1 MSRVLAIPDL
11 QYPFAHKD
19 HMDFLQAVK
28 EEHKPQRVV
37 NMGDE
42 CDMAALSDYDHDP
55 DGFSAGHEL
64 EAAIRCLEGLY
75 KLFPKVQVCVSNHTS
90 RPYRRAFKFGIPAAF
105 IRSYKE
111 FLNAPKGWEWADNF
125 EIDGVIYEHG
135 DAPGISGSMGALK
148 AALKNMQSTCIGHL
162 HSYAGIQWSANAK
175 HLIFGFNTGCL
186 IDKDAYAFKYGKNL
200 KDKPILGAGIIDDG
214 IPVFIPMLLN
224 SRGRWTGRL

>member
-1 MSRVLAIPDL
+1 MKILAIPDL

-19 HMDFLQAVK
+19 HLDFLQAVK
-28 EEHKPQRVV
+28 EQEKPNKIV

-42 CDMAALSDYDHDP
+42 VDFHALGDYDHDP
-55 DGFSAGHEL
+55 DGFSAGMEL
-64 EAAIRCLEGLY
+64 ETAIKDLEKLY
-75 KLFPKVQVCVSNHTS
+75 KVFPKVQVCVSNHTS
-90 RPYRRAFKFGIPAAF
+90 RPYRRAFKFGIPSAF
-105 IRSYKE
+105 IKSYKE

-200 KDKPILGAGIIDDG
+200 KDKPILGAGIIEDG
-214 IPVFIPMLLN
+214 IPLFIPMLLN
-224 SRGRWTGRL
+224 SKGRWVGKL